1 MSDIAWVAAALI
13 AAVILLEVWFAN
25 QKLNEQLASVLFIID
40 SERQK
45 RQEEEAKLVAQQQD
59 YWAQFT
65 GPITEDMINNQPTKE
80 DTP

>member
-1 MSDIAWVAAALI
+1 MSDIAWAAAALI

-25 QKLNEQLASVLFIID
+25 QKLNEQLASVLLIID

-45 RQEEEAKLVAQQQD
+45 RQEEEAKLVAEQRD

-65 GPITEDMINNQPTKE
+65 GPITEEMLNNQPKKE